1 MRFMKYRRWFFALSA
16 LVLIPGLISLLMF
29 GFRPALDF
37 IGGTLLEVKLENA
50 VDLLAVQSLQSSS
63 FEFDVVQTS
72 GDNSYIFRGQP
83 IDNAAKDV
91 FVQTA
96 QEKLGPIEVLRFE
109 TVGPTLGR
117 ELLQKMLTAGAIV
130 SVFILL
136 YVGRQFKNLRFGVAA
151 ILAMLHDSL
160 VLVGSFSLLGYF
172 YGVEVDVLFVTA
184 LLTTLSFSVHDT
196 IVVFDRIRELQRKF
210 PKYSLERMADRAVA
224 ETLVRSLN
232 NSLTIIFMLLALV
245 LLGGE
250 SIKWFAVALLI
261 GAVTGTYSSSFTAVP
276 LLVVLE
282 KRQK

>member
-1 MRFMKYRRWFFALSA
+1 MKFMKYSRWFFALSA
-16 LVLIPGLISLLMF
+16 LVLIPGIFSLIRF
-29 GFRPALDF
+29 GFRPSIDF
-37 IGGTLLEVKLENA
+37 IGGTLLELKFENTA
-50 VDLLAVQSLQSSS
+50 DFSTVQSLESPS
-63 FEFDVVQTS
+63 FEFDAVQSS
-72 GDNSYIFRGQP
+72 GENSYIFRGKP
-83 IDNAAKDV
+83 IDNAAKDS
-91 FVQTA
+91 FVQSIEE
-96 QEKLGPIEVLRFE
+96 QLGAAEVLRFE

-136 YVGRQFKNLRFGVAA
+136 YVGRQFKNLRFGLAA
-151 ILAMLHDSL
+151 VLAMLHDSL

-210 PKYSLERMADRAVA
+210 PKYTIEQMADRAVA

-250 SIKWFAVALLI
+250 SIKWFSAALLI

-276 LLVVLE
+276 LLVIFQ
-282 KRQK
+282 KRK